1 MPYFYWS
8 VPLIRVRP
16 AIWQQTCLPPPISQ
30 QWSLI
35 LELGSQSHPR
45 ILQLIGNLPVQP
57 EPPPVVM
64 QPAKTKSSFKM
75 FLML

>member
-16 AIWQQTCLPPPISQ
+16 AVWQQTCLPPPISQ

-35 LELGSQSHPR
+35 LELGSHSHPR
-45 ILQLIGNLPVQP
+45 IFIQNLPVQP
-57 EPPPVVM
+57 EPSPDVK
-64 QPAKTKSSFKM
+64 QPAKTKSTFKM
-75 FLML
+75 FLIL

>member
-1 MPYFYWS
+1 MPYFHWN
-8 VPLIRVRP
+8 VPLNPIPLV
-16 AIWQQTCLPPPISQ
+16 WQQTSEPSPILQ

-57 EPPPVVM
+57 EPSPDVM